1 MRLFPAQNGV
11 GGLGKGGIGLVLLTA
26 TGLPP
31 SRGRTGSARIQGA
44 PPPIGLPISSGGA
57 KSALQIRDAGNAR

>member
-11 GGLGKGGIGLVLLTA
+11 SGLGKGGIGLVLLTA

-31 SRGRTGSARIQGA
+31 SRGRTESARIQEA
-44 PPPIGLPISSGGA
+44 LPIGLPISSGGA
-57 KSALQIRDAGNAR
+57 KSALQICDVGNAR